1 MKKIIFALISVA
13 GFMLGGCGG
22 AAPAAKGGAPS
33 DMPAWVMEQPPLCG
47 VGIQKFRGNLGAA
60 KAAAEGK
67 ARDDLSRQLETKVK
81 NMIKSYQAE
90 GGTADGDFSE
100 EQTTNVSVQLSKSTL
115 NGSRPKKAYLSKADK
130 QFYSLVCLDPN
141 VLTDAINGM
150 KALGQAQRAALA
162 KRAKAAEED
171 LAKQMENY

>member
-1 MKKIIFALISVA
+1 MS
-13 GFMLGGCGG
+13 
-22 AAPAAKGGAPS
+22 
-33 DMPAWVMEQPPLCG
+33 
-47 VGIQKFRGNLGAA
+47 
-60 KAAAEGK
+60 
-67 ARDDLSRQLETKVK
+67 
-81 NMIKSYQAE
+81 
-90 GGTADGDFSE
+90 
-100 EQTTNVSVQLSKSTL
+100 
-115 NGSRPKKAYLSKADK
+115 PKKAYLSKADK